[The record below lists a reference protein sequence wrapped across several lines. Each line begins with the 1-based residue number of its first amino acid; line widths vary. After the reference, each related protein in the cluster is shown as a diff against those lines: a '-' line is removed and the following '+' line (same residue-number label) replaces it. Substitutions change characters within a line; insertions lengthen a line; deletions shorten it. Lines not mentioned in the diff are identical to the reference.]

1 MGIFTK
7 LLRNTV
13 IDISYKFG
21 MMVPICFTYVV
32 GMELSEIISKKY
44 NINKL
49 YFQGLWNAIHYF
61 WVFFYI
67 GLFINTTERISRKY
81 HMIQSRK
88 C

>member
-1 MGIFTK
+1 MAIFTK
-7 LLRNTV
+7 LLQDTV

-21 MMVPICFTYVV
+21 MIVPLCFTYVV
-32 GMELSEIISKKY
+32 GMELSEIISKKFDV
-44 NINKL
+44 NKF
-49 YFQGLWNAIHYF
+49 YFQALWNTIHYF

-81 HMIQSRK
+81 HMIRSRK